1 MVTTFQVFAELVQTE
16 ENYVSILRTILEVF
30 KQPLEGDDPKMKL
43 LNQTELKII
52 FGQVSKTTYHFL
64 P

>member
-1 MVTTFQVFAELVQTE
+1 MFAELVQTE

-52 FGQVSKTTYHFL
+52 FGQVR
-64 P
+64 